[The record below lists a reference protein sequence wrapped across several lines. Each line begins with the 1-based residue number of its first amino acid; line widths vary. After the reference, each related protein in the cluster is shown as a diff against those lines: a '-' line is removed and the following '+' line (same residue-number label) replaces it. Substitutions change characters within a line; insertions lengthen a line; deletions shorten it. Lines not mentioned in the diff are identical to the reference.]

1 MSRSI
6 LIRGARQLL
15 TLQGPPGPRRGAALR
30 ELGIIADGAVLI
42 RNGYIDEVGP
52 SRRVEALQ
60 QARDADEIE
69 ASGKVVM
76 PGFVD
81 SHTHLVGG
89 PFRASEGT
97 GGRDPEAFW
106 KPVQHTS
113 RHTMESQGMHALE
126 DFARHGTT
134 LLEATSGFGIYELGE
149 IKILRAQV
157 ALNRRTDMLVS
168 SFMGTRWPPR
178 DSSTDAYIDWMCSDM
193 LPIIKRRRL
202 AEFAD
207 ISCEQDVFSPDQA
220 QRYFKAATG
229 LGFTTKMHAGRT
241 SSVGAVMEAVRLGAA
256 GVSHAAFVSDAEV
269 DALAASETIATLLPG
284 PVFFTGTGRYPGAR
298 QMIDRGAAIALGT
311 GYNPETCPSQ
321 SMQLIIALSCR
332 MMHLTVA
339 EAISAAT
346 INGAHALRRGART
359 GSLQPD
365 KAADLVILD
374 VSDYRE
380 LADRAGVNMVETTMK
395 GGRLIW
401 HRGGVRWPV

>member
-42 RNGYIDEVGP
+42 RDGYIDEVGP
-52 SRRVEALQ
+52 SRRVEALML
-60 QARDADEIE
+60 ARGADEID

-89 PFRASEGT
+89 PFRATEGARSRT
-97 GGRDPEAFW
+97 PEAFW
-106 KPVQHTS
+106 KPLERTS
-113 RHTMESQGMHALE
+113 RHTMESQGIHALE

-134 LLEATSGFGIYELGE
+134 MLEATSGFGIYERGE
-149 IKILRAQV
+149 IKILRTHL
-157 ALNRRTDMLVS
+157 ALNRRTAMLVS
-168 SFMGTRWPPR
+168 SFMGTRWRPE
-178 DSSTDAYIDWMCSDM
+178 DSSTDTYIDWMCSDM
-193 LPIIKRRRL
+193 LPLIKRRRL
-202 AEFAD
+202 AEFVD
-207 ISCEQDVFSPDQA
+207 ISCEQDVFSPEQA
-220 QRYFKAATG
+220 QRYLKAAAR
-229 LGFTTKMHAGRT
+229 LGFIIKMHAGRT
-241 SSVGAVMEAVRLGAA
+241 SGMGAVLEAVRLGAA
-256 GVSHAAFVSDAEV
+256 SVSHAAFINDAEV
-269 DALAASETIATLLPG
+269 DALASSETIATLLPG
-284 PVFFTGTGRYPGAR
+284 PVFFTGTGQYPGAR
-298 QMIDRGAAIALGT
+298 RMIDRGAAIALGT
-311 GYNPETCPSQ
+311 GYNPETCLSQ
-321 SMQLIIALSCR
+321 SMQLMIALSCR
-332 MMHLTVA
+332 MMRLTVA

-346 INGAHALRRGART
+346 INGAHALQRGSRT

-380 LADRAGVNMVETTMK
+380 LADRAGVNMVETTIK
-395 GGRLIW
+395 DGRVIW